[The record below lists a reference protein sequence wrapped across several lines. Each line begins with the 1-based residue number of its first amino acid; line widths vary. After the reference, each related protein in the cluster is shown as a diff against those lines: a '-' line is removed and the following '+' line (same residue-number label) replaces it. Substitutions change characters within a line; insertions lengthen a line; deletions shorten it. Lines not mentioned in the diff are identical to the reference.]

1 MLHQFESVGSMK
13 LPELE
18 PDFSVCAIVFRVKI
32 ERDVPCILFD
42 VSGLSSKWAG
52 ISESESKT
60 FGVGLLLEGDTAPT
74 SKDDKWAMKWELN
87 S

>member
-1 MLHQFESVGSMK
+1 MK

-18 PDFSVCAIVFRVKI
+18 PGFSGSATVFRVKI
-32 ERDVPCILFD
+32 ERDVPCILFG
-42 VSGLSSKWAG
+42 VSGLWREWSG

-60 FGVGLLLEGDTAPT
+60 FGVVLLLEGDMAST
-74 SKDDKWAMKWELN
+74 SKDDKWAVKWELN